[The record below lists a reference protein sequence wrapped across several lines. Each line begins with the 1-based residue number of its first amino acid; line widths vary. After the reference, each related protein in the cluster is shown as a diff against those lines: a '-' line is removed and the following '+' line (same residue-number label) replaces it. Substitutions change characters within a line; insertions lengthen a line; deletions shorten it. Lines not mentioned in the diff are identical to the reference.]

1 MIGIMSYLPPACEQ
15 LSTEGLE
22 ALEEQIR
29 RSLSNDMDA
38 NRKQQVAQFA
48 VENIDR
54 YTIHE
59 TLLDA
64 GATIRDT
71 HAPLG
76 AFTHPAFDGTHVTI
90 SHRQSLLEYRAKK
103 SIEAGEL
110 AVGLVAAS
118 MFDFVGRNEMLAD
131 VTEKAVEE
139 GKPELGRLAVTAMYQ
154 YGEDFEDRDRDRA
167 EEALSGVDQ
176 S

>member
-1 MIGIMSYLPPACEQ
+1 MSDLPAACEQ
-15 LSTEGLE
+15 LSAEVLE
-22 ALEEQIR
+22 DLEEWIG
-29 RSLSNDMDA
+29 RSLCSDMDA
-38 NRKQQVAQFA
+38 DRKQKIICFA
-48 VENIDR
+48 VESVDSR
-54 YTIHE
+54 TIRE

-64 GATIRDT
+64 GATIRDAR
-71 HAPLG
+71 APLG
-76 AFTHPAFDGTHVTI
+76 AFTRLAFDGANVTI

-103 SIEAGEL
+103 CIEAGEL

-131 VTEKAVEE
+131 VAEKAVEA

-154 YGEDFEDRDRDRA
+154 YSEDSKDRDRDRA
-167 EEALSGVDQ
+167 EEALSGVEQ